1 MTASPIPD
9 LATITE
15 RLVTVEKEVAEL
27 KRRVRQPAE
36 QPWYLK
42 HAGKFAGDP
51 EFQEN
56 RASGKGNP
64 RSRPAGVS
72 SESERDRGNVLVGY
86 GPCCHSTNASTGRI

>member
-1 MTASPIPD
+1 MTALPTPD

-27 KRRVRQPAE
+27 KRRVEHPAV

-51 EFQEN
+51 EFQEIV
-56 RASGKGNP
+56 RLGKEI
-64 RSRPAGVS
+64 READRPV
-72 SESERDRGNVLVGY
+72 
-86 GPCCHSTNASTGRI
+86 

>member
-1 MTASPIPD
+1 MSASPIPD

-27 KRRVRQPAE
+27 KRRVEQPTE

-51 EFQEN
+51 EFQEIV
-56 RASGKGNP
+56 RLGKEI
-64 RSRPAGVS
+64 READRPV
-72 SESERDRGNVLVGY
+72 
-86 GPCCHSTNASTGRI
+86 